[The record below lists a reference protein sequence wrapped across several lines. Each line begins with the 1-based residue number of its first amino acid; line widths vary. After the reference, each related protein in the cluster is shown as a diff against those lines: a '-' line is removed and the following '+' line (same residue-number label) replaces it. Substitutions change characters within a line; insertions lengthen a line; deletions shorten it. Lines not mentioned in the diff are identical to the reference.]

1 MSDIKVEKT
10 FYDNGNVSFE
20 CYRLNGHLHNENG
33 PAHIWYYENGN
44 VRIRSYRLNGDRHN
58 EKGPAI
64 ISYYRN
70 GNIKEERYYLNN
82 EEIFPKSKENFQ
94 RIVKC
99 QILK

>member
-33 PAHIWYYENGN
+33 PADISYYENGN
-44 VRIRSYRLNGDRHN
+44 IRSEHYYFNGKYHN
-58 EKGPAI
+58 EKGPASI
-64 ISYYRN
+64 WYYKS
-70 GNIKEERYYLNN
+70 GNIRSEFFYLNN
-82 EEIFPKSKENFQ
+82 EKVFPKSEEDFK

-99 QILK
+99 HILK